1 MIYQILI
8 QLTLVRFHRP
18 VINSSE
24 NTVIWGTID
33 YFPIIK
39 GIKTQLY
46 KDSWGK
52 IHKNKQTNKK
62 PLKTPQ
68 KLKESCSREFIRRK
82 QKLNPSPVCEQNLS
96 AKQCAARAG
105 QPTGSVGHKTVSTD
119 DARLSRTGKKHG
131 TTQQLQSTV

>member
-39 GIKTQLY
+39 GIKAQLY

-52 IHKNKQTNKK
+52 NT
-62 PLKTPQ
+62 
-68 KLKESCSREFIRRK
+68 
-82 QKLNPSPVCEQNLS
+82 
-96 AKQCAARAG
+96 
-105 QPTGSVGHKTVSTD
+105 
-119 DARLSRTGKKHG
+119 
-131 TTQQLQSTV
+131 